1 MSYMSNVDI
10 DVYISQVV
18 SFFNKNPEELRLLIG
33 DLDKDYFFNKIKEVA
48 QENYKKGEDVSLTR
62 NQMIDIV
69 VDMNKNIKSQTVV
82 NVVFMET
89 PYGDICLN

>member
-1 MSYMSNVDI
+1 M
-10 DVYISQVV
+10 
-18 SFFNKNPEELRLLIG
+18 
-33 DLDKDYFFNKIKEVA
+33 DKDYCFNKIKEVA
-48 QENYKKGEDVSLTR
+48 QENYEKGEDVSLTR
-62 NQMIDIV
+62 SQMIDIV